1 MISSSAKDFTF
12 IVQFDGSE
20 YSTDCIATSQEFVYF
35 GRNLYFRS
43 SQLRNSLMILHYQLS
58 RQEI

>member
-12 IVQFDGSE
+12 IVQFDGNE

-43 SQLRNSLMILHYQLS
+43 YKSKT
-58 RQEI
+58 